1 MRKQHLKVQRFKII
15 KKKKIRTKY
24 LAFYLVLICVF
35 NFLGLRLAII
45 QAVIHSCFYFLDFL
59 GHVIHF

>member
-1 MRKQHLKVQRFKII
+1 MRKQHLGVQRFKII
-15 KKKKIRTKY
+15 KKKNIRTKY
-24 LAFYLVLICVF
+24 LAFYLVLIGVF

-45 QAVIHSCFYFLDFL
+45 QALIHSCFYFLDFL